1 MTAAARSSS
10 SPDPSPVVGQTT
22 FFSASDAARELT
34 VLARRFTAGFEFFAA
49 SAADATTGSR
59 IGLSTGSRM
68 LGEHAQVFVSLIPE
82 SVLLAPAR
90 ALGAAIALVPAA
102 SPAGV
107 LDSLDRALGE
117 LAARATP
124 VADGAML
131 RAVAHASADLA
142 VLGATVRALEAPPSE
157 A

>member
-1 MTAAARSSS
+1 
-10 SPDPSPVVGQTT
+10 
-22 FFSASDAARELT
+22 
-34 VLARRFTAGFEFFAA
+34 
-49 SAADATTGSR
+49 
-59 IGLSTGSRM
+59 M

-90 ALGAAIALVPAA
+90 ALGAAIALVPAE

-142 VLGATVRALEAPPSE
+142 VLGATVRALEAPPSG